1 MRRLLGVLLLVPF
14 LSGLGG
20 CSVAMALSS
29 EKTPDLTVLTAGAD
43 RVEIEEAL
51 GEPIRVEPI
60 AGTDEVIVTY
70 EYTEGKKA
78 DPLRALAHGFFD
90 ALTLGLWELAG
101 VPIEMAVSQQH
112 RHEVVVVY
120 DQGQRL
126 ASMVVPP
133 QGWLREEDQMITIVG
148 DEATEGFGD

>member
-101 VPIEMAVSQQH
+101 VPIEMAVSQAIARGMATTRQL
-112 RHEVVVVY
+112 RR
-120 DQGQRL
+120 DAQGRSSRVANLVAGALQK
-126 ASMVVPP
+126 VN
-133 QGWLREEDQMITIVG
+133 Q
-148 DEATEGFGD
+148 